1 MGAEV
6 SCNKEGGSGPLRAPA
21 AGAPASLGKGKPVMH
36 PEYGYA
42 YSMVH
47 GVVFPPFASEEAID
61 EMRKVDWSQEN
72 DIMIATYPKC
82 GTTWMQQIVLL
93 LLAKGDASKVH
104 DPMVQSPWVDREFS
118 IAHTSGDAAKKAA
131 AWDMLNAE
139 PDPAF
144 GRRVFKTH
152 APWQLHPCGGDFS
165 KGKFICITRNPKDAA
180 LSMHKHY
187 LGLPPFRYTGP
198 WSHFYQL
205 FMEGNI
211 GQGSWFDHV
220 LSWRTAL
227 HDLGPERVFF
237 ITFEEMKKD
246 PIPCFRKLVD
256 FLGIEG
262 IDDEI
267 LAKVAGGSSF
277 DSMKA
282 AHEKREVEGAR
293 KMGSA
298 NHFRSGKSGGWR
310 DVFTVT
316 QSDQVE
322 EMLMEKMEGCDDVFV
337 DFGKG
342 VKYQGA
348 KRI

>member
-1 MGAEV
+1 MH

-61 EMRKVDWSQEN
+61 EMRTVDWSQEN

-187 LGLPPFRYTGP
+187 LGLPPFRCGASLPTLPFLHRRDRRCLRPRRGRRVSP
-198 WSHFYQL
+198 RQRKCPPSHRGLQL
-205 FMEGNI
+205 WYRSHDRVPAPCQMLASQHAWGFVLLRW
-211 GQGSWFDHV
+211 WFARGCSFPRRGCLPHGRATAATDH
-220 LSWRTAL
+220 
-227 HDLGPERVFF
+227 D
-237 ITFEEMKKD
+237 
-246 PIPCFRKLVD
+246 
-256 FLGIEG
+256 
-262 IDDEI
+262 
-267 LAKVAGGSSF
+267 SF
-277 DSMKA
+277 P
-282 AHEKREVEGAR
+282 
-293 KMGSA
+293 
-298 NHFRSGKSGGWR
+298 
-310 DVFTVT
+310 
-316 QSDQVE
+316 
-322 EMLMEKMEGCDDVFV
+322 
-337 DFGKG
+337 
-342 VKYQGA
+342 
-348 KRI
+348 